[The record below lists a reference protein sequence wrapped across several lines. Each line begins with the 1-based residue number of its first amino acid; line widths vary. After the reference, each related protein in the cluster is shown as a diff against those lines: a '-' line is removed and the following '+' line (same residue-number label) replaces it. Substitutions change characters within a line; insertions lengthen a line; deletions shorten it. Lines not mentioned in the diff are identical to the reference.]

1 MHAYEKSV
9 LWINH
14 GWSSAVGFAA
24 DLQIAAALP
33 VARWVELAIDTGNGY
48 RTHTQPSSSPQ
59 QLRSTARRSCC
70 VWTSLVTLDDWM
82 S

>member
-48 RTHTQPSSSPQ
+48 RTHTQP
-59 QLRSTARRSCC
+59 
-70 VWTSLVTLDDWM
+70 
-82 S
+82 

>member
-48 RTHTQPSSSPQ
+48 R
-59 QLRSTARRSCC
+59 RSTRAHH
-70 VWTSLVTLDDWM
+70 
-82 S
+82 

>member
-48 RTHTQPSSSPQ
+48 R
-59 QLRSTARRSCC
+59 RSTHAHH
-70 VWTSLVTLDDWM
+70 
-82 S
+82 

>member
-48 RTHTQPSSSPQ
+48 RRSTYARSALKLHTQK
-59 QLRSTARRSCC
+59 LRSS
-70 VWTSLVTLDDWM
+70 LDDVP
-82 S
+82 